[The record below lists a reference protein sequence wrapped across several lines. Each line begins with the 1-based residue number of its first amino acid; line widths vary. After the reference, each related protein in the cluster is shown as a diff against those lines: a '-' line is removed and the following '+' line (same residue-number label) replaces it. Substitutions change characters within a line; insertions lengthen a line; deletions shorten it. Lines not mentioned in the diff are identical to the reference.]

1 MLINSYVEKYKCSVC
16 GFIYNPE
23 EGDVSSGIEPGI
35 PFRDLPPEY
44 ICPVC
49 SAGKDEFFS
58 YD

>member
-1 MLINSYVEKYKCSVC
+1 MERYKCVIC

-23 EGDVSSGIEPGI
+23 EGDISSGIEPGI
-35 PFRDLPPEY
+35 SFSDLPSYY

-49 SAGKDEFFS
+49 GAGKDEFFV

>member
-1 MLINSYVEKYKCSVC
+1 MERYKCSIC

-35 PFRDLPPEY
+35 PFRDLPPEFV
-44 ICPVC
+44 CPVC
-49 SAGKDEFFS
+49 SAGKDEFFA